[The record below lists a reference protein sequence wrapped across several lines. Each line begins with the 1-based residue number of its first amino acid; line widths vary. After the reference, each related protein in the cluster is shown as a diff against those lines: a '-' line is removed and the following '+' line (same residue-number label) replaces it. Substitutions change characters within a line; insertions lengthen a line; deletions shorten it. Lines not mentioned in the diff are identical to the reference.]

1 VRRVRDLAGLMDA
14 MRLLAANG
22 VQTISPAE
30 VQNFPPKGGDLQH
43 AFFLLLGKPTQDQE
57 QSFREAAGK
66 YKTKFWF
73 GTVPNPSEQSPEPL
87 GSLFSSS
94 GGSAQLVAVYR
105 NDKQKALFDMFE
117 PAVIGAPS
125 QTEDVVTFVEAF
137 VHPPVIEMAP
147 GSYRGLAASSKKGV
161 PTVLALAAGDDGQ
174 GNPAI
179 VKPLMEAG
187 AAASQKF
194 RFAYVDT
201 SKKILSDW
209 VQNTFDM
216 REGVQLPTVVV
227 LYISSREYVPFPSWK
242 TESIGPESGSAIAS
256 FLNQVSR
263 EELERLTTGDA
274 NTLDMLKAKLA
285 GGISAIQRKLGTLIA
300 RFSGRGSAAEGEF

>member
-1 VRRVRDLAGLMDA
+1 MAGLMDA

-22 VQTISPAE
+22 VQTLLPAE

-73 GTVPNPSEQSPEPL
+73 GAVPNPSKQSPEPL

-94 GGSAQLVAVYR
+94 GGSARLVAMYR

-137 VHPPVIEMAP
+137 VHPPVVEMAP
-147 GSYRGLAASSKKGV
+147 GTYRGLAASSKKGV

-242 TESIGPESGSAIAS
+242 TESIGPGSGSAIAS

-263 EELERLTTGDA
+263 GELERLTTGDA

-285 GGISAIQRKLGTLIA
+285 RGISAIQRKLGTLIA
-300 RFSGRGSAAEGEF
+300 GFSGRGSATGGEF

>member
-1 VRRVRDLAGLMDA
+1 MAGLMDA